1 MQQVGVLNP
10 LIMSM
15 SSVSMNNVIDNYFV
29 TSPEN
34 ELLTYNTTL
43 KEAIAWGKVM
53 ARSYKFTMIKQGK
66 INGHSY
72 NFMKIED

>member
-1 MQQVGVLNP
+1 VQQVGVLNP

-53 ARSYKFTMIKQGK
+53 ARSYKFTMVKQGK
-66 INGHSY
+66 IGGHSY